1 MTTLFI
7 VIGCI
12 AGFNA
17 IYLFFYIMDDIVSQI
32 RKISKPKKQTAD
44 FTFLDDLDELE
55 DAPEKLEKSETFE
68 IYDISSLTEDDD
80 SMPELSPNA
89 LKSLRSY
96 DVRRFI
102 KEEMY

>member
-44 FTFLDDLDELE
+44 FTFLG
-55 DAPEKLEKSETFE
+55 
-68 IYDISSLTEDDD
+68 
-80 SMPELSPNA
+80 
-89 LKSLRSY
+89 
-96 DVRRFI
+96 
-102 KEEMY
+102 

>member
-32 RKISKPKKQTAD
+32 RKISKTKKQTAD
-44 FTFLDDLDELE
+44 FAFWDDLDDL
-55 DAPEKLEKSETFE
+55 
-68 IYDISSLTEDDD
+68 
-80 SMPELSPNA
+80 
-89 LKSLRSY
+89 
-96 DVRRFI
+96 
-102 KEEMY
+102 

>member
-32 RKISKPKKQTAD
+32 RKISKTKKQTAD
-44 FTFLDDLDELE
+44 FAFWDDLDDLEDE
-55 DAPEKLEKSETFE
+55 PEKPEK
-68 IYDISSLTEDDD
+68 
-80 SMPELSPNA
+80 PER
-89 LKSLRSY
+89 LKYMIFPRCRMTIPCRNFRPMHSRAYGHTMFAGL
-96 DVRRFI
+96 
-102 KEEMY
+102 

>member
-44 FTFLDDLDELE
+44 FAFGMIWTTWRM
-55 DAPEKLEKSETFE
+55 SR
-68 IYDISSLTEDDD
+68 
-80 SMPELSPNA
+80 
-89 LKSLRSY
+89 KSLRNRKRLKSMIFP
-96 DVRRFI
+96 R
-102 KEEMY
+102 